1 MNEEGEQYAFL
12 IHSQGTN
19 RLSLRRL
26 EHRNDPEPW
35 KQGVK
40 TLWTMSTFFFSKDL
54 KINSVGSW
62 VDSFILKVSS
72 RLCILGILVV
82 DPTLRSRVKVE

>member
-1 MNEEGEQYAFL
+1 MDHVY
-12 IHSQGTN
+12 I
-19 RLSLRRL
+19 
-26 EHRNDPEPW
+26 
-35 KQGVK
+35 
-40 TLWTMSTFFFSKDL
+40 FFSKDL

-72 RLCILGILVV
+72 RLCILGILIIII